1 MVSGPD
7 AQYGRSMELHPDEQ
21 ILYSESPSW
30 RAQFGRHVMMLV
42 AAILVGAVVLL
53 AFNPDWIGV
62 VVGIVV
68 ALLGTAYLW
77 IERIRTKY
85 IITTHRLHVREGFL
99 SKQVQETRLRRIQN
113 VTTNQSVVQRI
124 LGIGTVDYDT
134 AGDDNGDRFRMEG
147 VRDPDALIRL
157 VDKAQRDVFDSERQQ
172 AARAEAQAEAEIR
185 ARHQA
190 PPRDDPPR
198 SEPTDRP
205 EPPQQP

>member
-1 MVSGPD
+1 
-7 AQYGRSMELHPDEQ
+7 MELHPDEQ

-30 RAQFGRHVMMLV
+30 RAQFGKHVLMLV

-53 AFNPDWIGV
+53 AFNPDWIGI

-68 ALLGTAYLW
+68 ALLGTGYLW
-77 IERIRTKY
+77 MERVRTKY

-113 VTTNQSVVQRI
+113 VTTNQSVIQRI

-134 AGDDNGDRFRMEG
+134 AGDSNGGDRFRMEG
-147 VRDPDALIRL
+147 VRNPDALIRL

-172 AARAEAQAEAEIR
+172 AARAEAEADAEFR
-185 ARHQA
+185 ARQQPAA
-190 PPRDDPPR
+190 PREDLPP
-198 SEPTDRP
+198 SEPTDQP